1 MCGCIIIGTYK
12 MQHAFKLSLYHSL
25 FTVTYK
31 YCHTGAGIYSIR
43 LEVGQCLGYPI
54 GDLATG
60 FFSTSRFLVEE
71 LPMPT
76 TTQISYSSG
85 GGFLPTEPSA
95 LVVPDPEVY
104 HPIWHH
110 CTVPNVDN
118 PKDSGSIDET
128 KCSFVKIED
137 NTDIM
142 VSWDGNLGVESC
154 R

>member
-1 MCGCIIIGTYK
+1 

-31 YCHTGAGIYSIR
+31 YCHTGAGVYSIR